1 MTQESLIYIIGSG
14 VCAALTT
21 AVVFL
26 FHRFESAKQQL
37 ISAFE
42 TQLSVVNQ
50 RLNDCEDD
58 RNALRHQIIQ
68 IHAEMHELKKR
79 ITNG

>member
-37 ISAFE
+37 IAAFE
-42 TQLSVVNQ
+42 SQLVVVNS
-50 RLNDCEDD
+50 RLKDCEDD
-58 RNALRHQIIQ
+58 RNTLRKQIVDL
-68 IHAEMHELKKR
+68 HHELMDLKKR
-79 ITNG
+79 VN